1 MSAYILNPKTNRF
14 VLKSGPVGKRLIK
27 SEPMI
32 AGDVTFRDGGEKDE
46 IDIIAGDK
54 IEQSAPITSNDI
66 KGKMAEVS
74 ADIIKD
80 NKRLFKNS
88 KNMTDDELD
97 TLLKQLLYKKL
108 CGSSESIT
116 KPKKPKKKSIKRR
129 KKLKKKKR
137 FIITSSDES
146 DNSDSE
152 SD

>member
-27 SEPMI
+27 SEPISVCDVI
-32 AGDVTFRDGGEKDE
+32 ASEKDE
-46 IDIIAGDK
+46 SDIIAGDK

-146 DNSDSE
+146 DNSESE

>member
-27 SEPMI
+27 SEPI
-32 AGDVTFRDGGEKDE
+32 SEKDE
-46 IDIIAGDK
+46 SDDNKDNKDESDK
-54 IEQSAPITSNDI
+54 IDQSAPITSNDI

-74 ADIIKD
+74 SDIIKD